1 MTEALDRLETDM
13 TESKINELA
22 VQHFEDQM
30 FLDGQLCS
38 ELDTIKIMQ
47 RREYREWLM
56 QMLEQNQTNN
66 SLPTPRYMFLKYSS
80 VFICFIIALRQLLS
94 RK

>member
-1 MTEALDRLETDM
+1 MQFTLNFKRKIIVRQSKEMTDALDRLEKDM
-13 TESKINELA
+13 TESRINELA

-30 FLDGQLCS
+30 FLDGQLRS

-47 RREYREWLM
+47 RKEYREWLM

-66 SLPTPRYMFLKYSS
+66 SLPTPR
-80 VFICFIIALRQLLS
+80 
-94 RK
+94 

>member
-1 MTEALDRLETDM
+1 MTDALDRLETDM

-47 RREYREWLM
+47 RKEYREWLM
-56 QMLEQNQTNN
+56 HMLEQNQTNN
-66 SLPTPRYMFLKYSS
+66 SLPTPRYLYEGIVTFQITNYL
-80 VFICFIIALRQLLS
+80 
-94 RK
+94 